1 MKTASSSDDGH
12 GKTAPWSSDTFP
24 EHRHYSTERHHATD
38 KPKVGPQGIEVDH
51 PSKVVAVEKA
61 MEMAQRTR
69 EMISKLGG
77 FKPASQQSESLSSF
91 TGSSVQP
98 STGFSHSET
107 QSTETNTATAKAAAA
122 AAESS
127 AINKIRQ
134 NTSLVKYAFNLPV
147 ETEQTNVSGSSLP
160 SHDVKSSW
168 TDTERMYSSTFEMP
182 IPDHS
187 HGTTNYAASN
197 VVTSASYEDDT
208 AAYSQQ
214 SAWNVAPKVTSE
226 PAKTDSCDPT
236 IANIL
241 KSIGF
246 NFELSN
252 MMQDKARKESSS
264 AESSSHANRVPSL
277 YEEKANRYRAE
288 QMRQYKQ
295 GNEEPLRSHGAV
307 DSSADKS
314 SPRTLQ
320 HNYDDKPFAED
331 MFKGSSPVD
340 LKLKFK
346 ASEANASQKSGTL
359 YEDFSDSDDDFT
371 ATTKMDANV
380 ENRSKPVPA
389 SQSMPSAAGFGNEG
403 MNQPVTTNKTADD
416 LDWELSTEEFIRK
429 LQQPRPPQRTVT
441 VVPKSETTG
450 RTVALQGEHAD
461 DDMSETQGENFKLA
475 KSFVPLEELKTIR
488 KTIIVSENPVKA
500 DSGKGKSDSSSLAKN
515 VKNSSSNA
523 EKTPR
528 SPKSAEKASID
539 NGRKKRRGSETDEND
554 TPNSGSKVRKL
565 DTSSVGSKER
575 QKRIDA
581 LLRELENLK
590 RQQNILMRR
599 KKREKDAHKDP
610 FLMQNNK
617 LQEEICSQ
625 IDKLRRASLQAAENS
640 ESETSDQV

>member
-1 MKTASSSDDGH
+1 MKTASSPDDDH
-12 GKTAPWSSDTFP
+12 GTTTPWSSDAFP
-24 EHRHYSTERHHATD
+24 EHRHYSTERHRAAD
-38 KPKVGPQGIEVDH
+38 KPKAAPQGIEVDH

-77 FKPASQQSESLSSF
+77 FKQASQQSESLSSF

-98 STGFSHSET
+98 SAGFSHPET
-107 QSTETNTATAKAAAA
+107 QSAETNTATAKAA

-147 ETEQTNVSGSSLP
+147 ETKQANISGSSLP

-168 TDTERMYSSTFEMP
+168 TDTEHKYGSTFEIP
-182 IPDHS
+182 VPDHS
-187 HGTTNYAASN
+187 RGTANYAATN
-197 VVTSASYEDDT
+197 VASASYEDNT

-214 SAWNVAPKVTSE
+214 SAWNVAPKVTPE
-226 PAKTDSCDPT
+226 PEKTDSCDPT

-252 MMQDKARKESSS
+252 MMQDKARKGSPS

-295 GNEEPLRSHGAV
+295 DNEEPLHSHGTV

-314 SPRTLQ
+314 SPRTLL

-331 MFKGSSPVD
+331 MFKESPPVD

-346 ASEANASQKSGTL
+346 ASEANAGQKSGTL

-371 ATTKMDANV
+371 ATAKMDASV
-380 ENRSKPVPA
+380 ENRSKPVLA

-403 MNQPVTTNKTADD
+403 MPQPVTTNKTADD
-416 LDWELSTEEFIRK
+416 LDWELSTEQFIRK

-450 RTVALQGEHAD
+450 RSVALQGERAD
-461 DDMSETQGENFKLA
+461 DDMSEIQGENFKLA

-488 KTIIVSENPVKA
+488 KTIIVSESPVKV
-500 DSGKGKSDSSSLAKN
+500 DSGKGKSDSASSAKN
-515 VKNSSSNA
+515 VKNSSSNP

-539 NGRKKRRGSETDEND
+539 NGRKKKRGSEPDEND
-554 TPNSGSKVRKL
+554 TPTSGSKVRKL
-565 DTSSVGSKER
+565 DTSSLGSKER
-575 QKRIDA
+575 QKKIDA

-610 FLMQNNK
+610 FLMENNK

-625 IDKLRRASLQAAENS
+625 IDKLRRASLQAVENS